1 MKRTIKQILITLF
14 TVFFAV
20 VFCIGIII
28 GKHEKETE
36 AKYLNYG
43 MAKTAEGW
51 VGRFEEQFILL
62 DYQGNLYTASIEKD
76 GGIKK
81 DKFLKNNVND
91 IAQVTKEGIAIVSK
105 GKVYY
110 IDLEK

>member
-28 GKHEKETE
+28 GKHEEEIE

-43 MAKTAEGW
+43 MTKTAEGW
-51 VGRFEEQFILL
+51 VGRFDEQFVLL
-62 DYQGNLYTASIEKD
+62 DYKGNLYTASIKKD
-76 GGIKK
+76 GEIQK

-91 IAQVTKEGIAIVSK
+91 IASVTEEGIAVVSN

-110 IDLEK
+110 IDLK

>member
-1 MKRTIKQILITLF
+1 MKRTIKQILLSL
-14 TVFFAV
+14 FAV
-20 VFCIGIII
+20 FCVLVFMMSIITE
-28 GKHEKETE
+28 KHEEEIE

-43 MAKTAEGW
+43 MTKTAEGW

-91 IAQVTKEGIAIVSK
+91 IAQVTKEGIAVVSK